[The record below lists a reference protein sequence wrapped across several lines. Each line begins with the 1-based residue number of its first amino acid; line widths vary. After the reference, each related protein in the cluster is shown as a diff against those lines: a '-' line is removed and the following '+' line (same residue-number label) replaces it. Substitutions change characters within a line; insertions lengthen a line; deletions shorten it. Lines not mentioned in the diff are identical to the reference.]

1 LLRNHFQLGQTRF
14 TVGSFSSQNDQ
25 VVHCLK
31 SVKYA
36 LIFLW
41 RRFDGGTAL
50 VVETV
55 LLGGSVN
62 PYVAMSSAMM
72 FAMVVSIFISF

>member
-1 LLRNHFQLGQTRF
+1 LQ
-14 TVGSFSSQNDQ
+14 
-25 VVHCLK
+25 

-41 RRFDGGTAL
+41 GRFDGGTAL

-62 PYVAMSSAMM
+62 PYAAMISAMM
-72 FAMVVSIFISF
+72 FAMFVSIFISF